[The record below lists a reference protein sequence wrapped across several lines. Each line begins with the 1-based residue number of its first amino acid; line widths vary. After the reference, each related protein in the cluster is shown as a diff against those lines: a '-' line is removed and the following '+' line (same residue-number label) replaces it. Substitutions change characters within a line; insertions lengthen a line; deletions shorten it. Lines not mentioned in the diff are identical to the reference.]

1 MNREQLKEKI
11 SRLTI
16 EDQEKLKEYT
26 DALREIKTEIKNLL
40 NKGNMEEGGPMVN
53 LTLPIEE
60 E

>member
-26 DALREIKTEIKNLL
+26 DALKEIKKEIKDLL
-40 NKGNMEEGGPMVN
+40 NKGKMSEGGPMVN
-53 LTLPIEE
+53 LTLPTEE

>member
-26 DALREIKTEIKNLL
+26 DALKEIKKEIKDLL
-40 NKGNMEEGGPMVN
+40 NKGKMSEGGPMVN